1 MQPLVLAIEPDLRQ
15 AAIVKRIVREKVQ
28 ANVTVVDSRDAAL
41 EAIRTSMPDV
51 LLLSALLSPRDETEL
66 IAHLRTLEDAQHL
79 QTQTIPQLASMI
91 GDGDEKR
98 TRGLLS
104 AFRRRKESANVP
116 AGCDPDLFADEIRTY
131 LQRAADRKRELRE
144 ALALGGVRS
153 PGPASRVV
161 AEPAFSEEGAA
172 AAEPAASSWASP
184 FEWRP
189 STAKPAAHGREAHA
203 ATPEPAF
210 GVHASQI
217 VAQAPGESTE
227 TYVATPASSI
237 ITPEPDVVSAEPSI
251 PYEPLFTAVEPPAAD
266 TESAFTIPEPAS
278 VDLDV
283 HVPLEAVAE
292 SAIAGDEFRPIS
304 LDSPALTDV
313 SPIAESA
320 PAAVTAPAAR
330 PELARAEPALSIRRP
345 RPQLVVRQPQ
355 GWWYVEGKG
364 NAAAADPESEL
375 REVLA
380 NLSVPRT
387 IAEVGYAEG
396 CRIRRVRL
404 TAA

>member
-1 MQPLVLAIEPDLRQ
+1 
-15 AAIVKRIVREKVQ
+15 
-28 ANVTVVDSRDAAL
+28 
-41 EAIRTSMPDV
+41 
-51 LLLSALLSPRDETEL
+51 
-66 IAHLRTLEDAQHL
+66 
-79 QTQTIPQLASMI
+79 
-91 GDGDEKR
+91 
-98 TRGLLS
+98 
-104 AFRRRKESANVP
+104 
-116 AGCDPDLFADEIRTY
+116 
-131 LQRAADRKRELRE
+131 
-144 ALALGGVRS
+144 
-153 PGPASRVV
+153 
-161 AEPAFSEEGAA
+161 
-172 AAEPAASSWASP
+172 
-184 FEWRP
+184 
-189 STAKPAAHGREAHA
+189 
-203 ATPEPAF
+203 
-210 GVHASQI
+210 
-217 VAQAPGESTE
+217 VAQAPRESSE
-227 TYVATPASSI
+227 TYVATPAASI

-251 PYEPLFTAVEPPAAD
+251 PYEPLFTAVEPSAAD

-313 SPIAESA
+313 SPLAESA
-320 PAAVTAPAAR
+320 PAAVIEPAAR
-330 PELARAEPALSIRRP
+330 PESARPEPALSIRRP
-345 RPQLVVRQPQ
+345 RPQLVLRQPQ